1 MWRIWEMESCDG
13 GVGISKYLHKL
24 CIGSDE
30 FLHGV
35 IFLDGDIGQ
44 VVK

>member
-1 MWRIWEMESCDG
+1 MWRIWETESCNG
-13 GVGISKYLHKL
+13 GVGISEGFHEL

-35 IFLDGDIGQ
+35 IFLDGSICQ